1 MLDEKDGKNMV
12 VINEAAVKTFGWTQP
27 VGKKIDKLGRHYIVK
42 GDIKNISYNAPIHPV
57 APAMFFCRIIQAEE
71 ALFSR

>member
-27 VGKKIDKLGRHYIVK
+27 VGKKIDKLGRHYIVEHSLLYMYSDCRVRYILI
-42 GDIKNISYNAPIHPV
+42 GDSILSAT
-57 APAMFFCRIIQAEE
+57 
-71 ALFSR
+71 S

>member
-12 VINEAAVKTFGWTQP
+12 VINEAAVKTQP

-42 GDIKNISYNAPIHPV
+42 GVIKNISYNAPIHPV

>member
-1 MLDEKDGKNMV
+1 MLDEKNMV

-42 GDIKNISYNAPIHPV
+42 GVIKNISYNAPIHPV